1 MKKLIILLMLTGFS
15 LPAHAGMLANLPSLV
30 LAPFGDPCPDCKMS
44 VISELYT
51 QNDETSL
58 VQTVSFKSVIEQISQ
73 GNLSALLNQ
82 LKQSIQHHLAGTV
95 SLNGEV
101 QAMAAL
107 SDAQRVLTDQQKNT
121 IRNIR

>member
-1 MKKLIILLMLTGFS
+1 MKNLIIFLMLTGFS
-15 LPAHAGMLANLPSLV
+15 IPAHAGMLANLPSLV

-51 QNDETSL
+51 QNEETSL

-73 GNLSALLNQ
+73 GNLSAMLNH
-82 LKQSIQHHLAGTV
+82 LKQSIQHYLAGTV

-107 SDAQRVLTDQQKNT
+107 SDAHRVLDATQKNA
-121 IRNIR
+121 IRNMR